1 MQRRKILLSGILLV
15 GLSTVN
21 LTAAEPAVTAVG
33 APVALTAEADFF
45 MSPVWS
51 PAGDEIAV
59 TKSNYF
65 GIYLVTFPSGDV
77 IQLADEPA
85 VGFGMQWNHSGS
97 HIAGRTALFEN
108 KRRHNALVTYD
119 VTSGV
124 RQQLTEYATTM
135 PGTPV
140 WTADDQFL
148 FLNGTDH
155 FRLYPVNASRSQN
168 VSASGNAAFV
178 MRDGI
183 QLRDLESA
191 LTTPVQSVPG
201 RVLNLTT
208 SPDGEKLA
216 FEIMGGHLWITNL
229 DGSNPIDLGP
239 GNHPAWNPDGT
250 KLAFM
255 IGTDDGHTYLSADI
269 YVVNADG
276 TGLTNLTNSGDQLEM
291 NATWSPDGRHIA
303 YDTMNTGQI
312 FVQEVR

>member
-1 MQRRKILLSGILLV
+1 MKKHKILLSGLLLV
-15 GLSTVN
+15 GLSAVN

-59 TKSNYF
+59 TKSNYY
-65 GIYLVTFPSGDV
+65 GIYLVSFPGGDV

-108 KRRHNALVTYD
+108 KRRYNALVTYD
-119 VTSGV
+119 VTAGV
-124 RQQLTEYATTM
+124 REQLTDYATTM

-140 WTADDQFL
+140 WTANDDYLYLTGSDRFQL
-148 FLNGTDH
+148 F
-155 FRLYPVNASRSQN
+155 PVNANRSQN
-168 VSASGNAAFV
+168 LPTAGNAVYV

-183 QLRDLESA
+183 QYRNLASA
-191 LTTPVQSVPG
+191 ETTAIQAIPG

-208 SPDGEKLA
+208 SPDGSKLA
-216 FEIMGGHLWITNL
+216 FEIMGGHLWITDM
-229 DGSNPIDLGP
+229 DGSNPIDLGV
-239 GNHPAWNPDGT
+239 GNHPVWHPDGS

-255 IGTDDGHTYLSADI
+255 IGTDDGHTYLTADI

-276 TGLTNLTNSGDQLEM
+276 TGLTNLTNSGNSLEM
-291 NATWSPDGRHIA
+291 NATWSPNGRYIA
-303 YDTMNTGQI
+303 YDTMNSGQI

>member
-1 MQRRKILLSGILLV
+1 MQGRKILLSGLLLA
-15 GLSTVN
+15 GLSAVN
-21 LTAAEPAVTAVG
+21 LTAAEPAVMAVG
-33 APVALTAEADFF
+33 TPVALTAEADFF

-51 PAGDEIAV
+51 PTGDEIAV

-65 GIYLVTFPSGDV
+65 GIYLVNFPSGDV

-85 VGFGMQWNHSGS
+85 VGFGMQWNHSGT

-108 KRRHNALVTYD
+108 KRRYNALVTYD

-124 RQQLTEYATTM
+124 RQQLTDYATTM

-140 WTADDQFL
+140 WTTDDQFL
-148 FLNGTDH
+148 FLNGTDR
-155 FRLYPVNASRSQN
+155 FQLYPANTNRSQN

-191 LTTPVQSVPG
+191 MTTPIQSVPG

-229 DGSNPIDLGP
+229 DGSNPIDLGL
-239 GNHPAWNPDGT
+239 GNHPAWSPDGS

-291 NATWSPDGRHIA
+291 NATWSPGGRHIA

>member
-1 MQRRKILLSGILLV
+1 MKRRKFLLSGLLLA
-15 GLSTVN
+15 GMTTPF

-33 APVALTAEADFF
+33 TPVALTAEADFF

-51 PAGDEIAV
+51 PTGNDIAV
-59 TKSNYF
+59 TKSNYY
-65 GIYLVTFPSGDV
+65 GIYLVTFPAGDV

-108 KRRHNALVTYD
+108 KRRYNALVTYD

-124 RQQLTEYATTM
+124 REQVTEYATTM

-140 WTADDQFL
+140 WTANDQFL

-155 FRLYPVNASRSQN
+155 FQLFPVDSRRSQAM
-168 VSASGNAAFV
+168 SASGNAVYV

-183 QLRDLESA
+183 QHRNLESA
-191 LTTPVQSVPG
+191 TTSAIQSVPG

-208 SPDGEKLA
+208 SPDASKLA
-216 FEIMGGHLWITNL
+216 FEIMGGHLWITNV
-229 DGSNPIDLGP
+229 DGGNPINLGP
-239 GNHPAWNPDGT
+239 GNHPAWSPDGS

-255 IGTDDGHTYLSADI
+255 VGTDDGHTYLSADI

-276 TGLTNLTNSGDQLEM
+276 TGLTNLTNSPDRLEM
-291 NATWSPDGRHIA
+291 HATWSPDGQTIA
-303 YDTMNTGQI
+303 YDTMNHGQI